1 MKFINSISSVVV
13 GVKNMDV
20 ALELWIST
28 FGFEIL
34 EQRIGADPDLSK
46 LWGLTENEITRQ
58 TLVATPNMKV
68 GMLHFVEF
76 KKPSIEVRKS
86 ASSTDLGPKNLDIT
100 CRQLPDRYEEL
111 LSMGHQFRSKYVNY
125 RVEATDAD
133 VIEVQ
138 MPGHDSTNIIFM
150 EWLGEEITLS
160 EQGYGGIT
168 SLVTVVPDLELEAK
182 FYQSVFGLKETIHE
196 ELFGPNVEAMIGLPK
211 GGGLVLKLLEGDET
225 DRYGRVELVN
235 YIGADEQVDR
245 YKIAKPPA
253 LGTLHCS
260 FRTDSIDAFGDK
272 LDQIGIESIFNEDLD
287 LIYGK
292 TSTYSIWTPAG
303 LRIDVMEK

>member
-34 EQRIGADPDLSK
+34 EQRIGGDPDLSK
-46 LWGLTENEITRQ
+46 LWGLTEDEITHQ

-100 CRQLPDRYEEL
+100 CKDLPERYEEL
-111 LSMGHQFRSKYVNY
+111 LSMGHQFRSKYVSY
-125 RVEATDAD
+125 RVEATNAD

-168 SLVTVVPDLELEAK
+168 SLVTVVPDLELEAN

-196 ELFGPNVEAMIGLPK
+196 DLFGPHVEEMIGLPK

-235 YIGADEQVDR
+235 YIGVDEQVDR
-245 YKIAKPPA
+245 YKVAKPPA
-253 LGTLHCS
+253 LGTLHCN
-260 FRTDSIDAFGDK
+260 FKTDSIDAFGHK
-272 LDQIGIESIFNEDLD
+272 LDQIGLESQFNENLD

-292 TSTYSIWTPAG
+292 SSIYSIWSPAG
-303 LRIDVMEK
+303 LRIDVME

>member
-1 MKFINSISSVVV
+1 MKFINSISSIVV
-13 GVKNMDV
+13 GVKDMDI
-20 ALELWIST
+20 ALDLWIST

-34 EQRIGADPDLSK
+34 KQRKGEDPDLSK
-46 LWGLTENEITRQ
+46 LWGLEEDEIIQQ
-58 TLVATPNMKV
+58 TLLATPNMKV

-76 KKPSIEVRKS
+76 KNPSIEVRKS

-100 CRQLPDRYEEL
+100 CKDLPERYEEL
-111 LSMGHQFRSKYVNY
+111 LSMGHQFRSKYVSY
-125 RVEATDAD
+125 RVEATNAD

-168 SLVTVVPDLELEAK
+168 SLVTVVPDLELEAN

-196 ELFGPNVEAMIGLPK
+196 DLFGPHVEEMIGLPK

-235 YIGADEQVDR
+235 YIGVDEQVDR
-245 YKIAKPPA
+245 YKVAKPPA

-272 LDQIGIESIFNEDLD
+272 LDQIGIESIFNENLD

>member
-1 MKFINSISSVVV
+1 MKFINSISSIVV
-13 GVKNMDV
+13 GVRNMDV
-20 ALELWIST
+20 ALDLWIST

-34 EQRIGADPDLSK
+34 EQRKGADPDLSK
-46 LWGLTENEITRQ
+46 LWGLDKDEITQQ
-58 TLVATPNMKV
+58 TLIATPSMKV

-76 KKPSIEVRKS
+76 KNPSIEVRES

-100 CRQLPDRYEEL
+100 CKDLPERYEEL
-111 LSMGHQFRSKYVNY
+111 LSMGHQFRSKYVSY
-125 RVEATDAD
+125 RVEATNAD

-150 EWLGEEITLS
+150 EWLGEKITLS
-160 EQGYGGIT
+160 DQGYGGIT
-168 SLVTVVPDLELEAK
+168 SLVTVVPNLDEEAN

-196 ELFGPNVEAMIGLPK
+196 DLFGPHVEEMIGLPK

-235 YIGADEQVDR
+235 YVGADKQIDR

-253 LGTLHCS
+253 LGTLHCN
-260 FRTDSIDAFGDK
+260 FRTDSIDVFGDK
-272 LDQIGIESIFNEDLD
+272 LDQIGIDSQFNEDLD

-292 TSTYSIWTPAG
+292 SSIYTMWTPAG
-303 LRIDVMEK
+303 LRIDVME

>member
-1 MKFINSISSVVV
+1 MKFINSISSIVV
-13 GVKNMDV
+13 GVRNMDV
-20 ALELWIST
+20 ALDLWIST

-34 EQRIGADPDLSK
+34 EQRKGADPDLSK
-46 LWGLTENEITRQ
+46 LWGLDKDEITQQ
-58 TLVATPNMKV
+58 TLIATPSMNV

-76 KKPSIEVRKS
+76 KNPSIEVRES

-100 CRQLPDRYEEL
+100 CKDLPERYEEL
-111 LSMGHQFRSKYVNY
+111 LTMGHQFRSKYVSY
-125 RVEATDAD
+125 RVEATNAD

-150 EWLGEEITLS
+150 EWLGEKITLS
-160 EQGYGGIT
+160 DQGYGGIT
-168 SLVTVVPDLELEAK
+168 SLVTVVPNLDEEAN

-196 ELFGPNVEAMIGLPK
+196 DLFGPHVEEMIGLPK

-235 YIGADEQVDR
+235 YVGADKQIDR

-253 LGTLHCS
+253 LGTLHCN
-260 FRTDSIDAFGDK
+260 FRTDSIDVFGDK
-272 LDQIGIESIFNEDLD
+272 LDQIGIDSQFNEDLD

-292 TSTYSIWTPAG
+292 SSIYTMWTPAG
-303 LRIDVMEK
+303 LRIDVME

>member
-1 MKFINSISSVVV
+1 MKFINSISSIVV
-13 GVKNMDV
+13 GVKNMDI
-20 ALELWIST
+20 ALDLWIST

-34 EQRIGADPDLSK
+34 KQRKGEDPDLSK
-46 LWGLTENEITRQ
+46 LWGLEEDEIIQQ
-58 TLVATPNMKV
+58 TLLATPNMKV

-76 KKPSIEVRKS
+76 KNPSIEVRKS

-100 CRQLPDRYEEL
+100 CKDLPKRYEEL
-111 LSMGHQFRSKYVNY
+111 LSMGHQFRSKYVSY
-125 RVEATDAD
+125 RVEATNAD

-150 EWLGEEITLS
+150 EWLGEKITLS

-168 SLVTVVPDLELEAK
+168 SLVTVVPNLDEEAN

-196 ELFGPNVEAMIGLPK
+196 DLFGPHVEEMIGLPK

-235 YIGADEQVDR
+235 YVGADKQIDR

-253 LGTLHCS
+253 LGTLHCN
-260 FRTDSIDAFGDK
+260 FRTDSIDVFGDK
-272 LDQIGIESIFNEDLD
+272 LDQMGIESRFNENLD

-292 TSTYSIWTPAG
+292 SSIYTIWTPAG
-303 LRIDVMEK
+303 LRIDVME

>member
-1 MKFINSISSVVV
+1 MKFINSISSIVV
-13 GVKNMDV
+13 GVRNMDV
-20 ALELWIST
+20 ALDLWIST

-34 EQRIGADPDLSK
+34 EQRKGADPDLSK
-46 LWGLTENEITRQ
+46 LWGLDKDEITQQ
-58 TLVATPNMKV
+58 TLIATPSMKV

-76 KKPSIEVRKS
+76 KNPSIEVRES

-100 CRQLPDRYEEL
+100 CKDLPERYEEL
-111 LSMGHQFRSKYVNY
+111 LTMGHQFRSKYVSY
-125 RVEATDAD
+125 RVEATNAD

-150 EWLGEEITLS
+150 EWLGEKITLS
-160 EQGYGGIT
+160 DQGYGGIT
-168 SLVTVVPDLELEAK
+168 SLVTVVPNLDEEAN

-196 ELFGPNVEAMIGLPK
+196 DLFGPHVEEMIGLPK

-235 YIGADEQVDR
+235 YVGADKQIDR

-253 LGTLHCS
+253 LGTLHCN
-260 FRTDSIDAFGDK
+260 FRTDSIDVFGDK
-272 LDQIGIESIFNEDLD
+272 LDQIGIDSQFNEDLD

-292 TSTYSIWTPAG
+292 SSIYTMWTPAG
-303 LRIDVMEK
+303 LRIDVME

>member
-1 MKFINSISSVVV
+1 
-13 GVKNMDV
+13 MDI
-20 ALELWIST
+20 ALDLWIST

-34 EQRIGADPDLSK
+34 KQRKGEDPDLSK
-46 LWGLTENEITRQ
+46 LWGLEEDEIIQQ
-58 TLVATPNMKV
+58 TLLATPNMKV

-76 KKPSIEVRKS
+76 KNPSIEVRKS

-100 CRQLPDRYEEL
+100 CKDLPERYEEL
-111 LSMGHQFRSKYVNY
+111 LSMGHQFRSKYVSY
-125 RVEATDAD
+125 RVEATNAD

-160 EQGYGGIT
+160 KQGYGGIT

-211 GGGLVLKLLEGDET
+211 GGVLVLKLLEGDEK